1 MRYGL
6 SCDGELYGRHD
17 SKIKARTR
25 YDRTPEENT
34 QALTQK
40 GNMEIKD
47 KSTSVWDANTE
58 LLQRYRRGD
67 RDAGEELARI
77 NSPLVYSI
85 AARFRSRCDD
95 FSELVEAG
103 NIGLVKALN
112 SFDCERGCVFSTYA
126 TPLIFGEIRR
136 LLRDGGIIKVSREQ
150 KKLSALLGKE
160 RERRLQTGER
170 CDIASIAE
178 AVGVSRED
186 AAAAFFASTPVSSLD
201 EPQGTDEDSRSA
213 LDTVYD
219 DESETRAFEGLAL
232 RMAIDRLGE
241 LERKIVILRFWRDLS
256 QLEVARMLGLS
267 QVKVSR
273 EEKKILAK
281 LRRSM
286 T

>member
-1 MRYGL
+1 
-6 SCDGELYGRHD
+6 
-17 SKIKARTR
+17 
-25 YDRTPEENT
+25 
-34 QALTQK
+34 
-40 GNMEIKD
+40 MEIKD

-103 NIGLVKALN
+103 NIGLVKAMN
-112 SFDCERGCVFSTYA
+112 SFDFERGCVFSTYA